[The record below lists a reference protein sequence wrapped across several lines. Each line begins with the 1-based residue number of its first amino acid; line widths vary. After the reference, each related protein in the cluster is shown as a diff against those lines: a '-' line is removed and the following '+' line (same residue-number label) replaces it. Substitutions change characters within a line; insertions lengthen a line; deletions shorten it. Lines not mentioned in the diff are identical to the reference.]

1 MAKHGLTEPGQLY
14 PCMDDPPPTPPFVGR
29 RAFDRGTTLF
39 GWRPLS
45 TWLREGTSHWREC
58 ALVIIAVGAVTLIG
72 FPLPQEYYQ
81 GLGFIY
87 LLVVILLSLR
97 IHRATALFAGILS
110 VAVWDYVFIP
120 PRWNFAIDKLSDV
133 LLLGPY
139 FVVAIV
145 LSQVTVWIR
154 EQAREEHAR
163 EQRATTLFHLT
174 RLLAAARTLDE
185 AAANSLRQLESQL
198 GAQTALAL
206 FRDDGG
212 SLALHPASG
221 FVFDAKELMAAESA
235 VRLRR
240 PAGRLTGLEADSAGF
255 YLPLLREDR
264 VLGVLGVR
272 LPERSA
278 LTPRQ
283 RELLE
288 VFVGQLALIVERE
301 HLRAASEREKLLA
314 ESAKLHRTLL
324 ESVSHELRTPLAVI
338 TSALENLRDA
348 DAGLRVNL
356 FDEARTATRRLNR
369 LVGNLLD
376 QTRLESGA
384 LKPRMNWCDARDIVN
399 AALDDAREVLNE
411 HPLTITVPMDFPLV
425 RADFAL
431 TEHALSNLFFNAAQ
445 HTPAGT
451 PISVSAGIED
461 GDARI
466 YFRVADRGPGIPLA
480 SRERLFQ
487 KFTRGEAARPGG
499 LGLGLAL
506 VRGFITAQGGE
517 AVLGDSPGGGA
528 TITLYLPHVFPKNLL
543 TE

>member
-1 MAKHGLTEPGQLY
+1 MEA
-14 PCMDDPPPTPPFVGR
+14 PPPTPPPVSH
-29 RAFDRGTTLF
+29 RAFDRGATLI

-45 TWLREGTSHWREC
+45 EWLRDGASHWREY
-58 ALVIIAVGAVTLIG
+58 ALVAVAVCVLTLIG
-72 FPLPQEYYQ
+72 VPLPEEYYQ

-97 IHRATALFAGILS
+97 IHRGAALFAGVLS

-120 PRWNFAIDKLSDV
+120 PRWDFAIDKLSDA

-154 EQAREEHAR
+154 EQAREEHAS

-185 AAANSLRQLESQL
+185 AAANSLRQLELQL
-198 GAQTALAL
+198 GGQTALAL
-206 FRDDGG
+206 FRNDGG
-212 SLALHPASG
+212 PLALHPASA
-221 FVFDAKELMAAESA
+221 FAFDEKESA
-235 VRLRR
+235 AVESALRLRR
-240 PAGRLTGLEADSAGF
+240 PAGRGAGTRSDCEGYYF
-255 YLPLLREDR
+255 PLLREER
-264 VLGVLGVR
+264 VLGVLGIL
-272 LPERSA
+272 LPEHA
-278 LTPRQ
+278 MLPPRQ
-283 RELLE
+283 RELIE

-348 DAGLRVNL
+348 DSALRVNL
-356 FDEARTATRRLNR
+356 FEEARTATRRLNR

-376 QTRLESGA
+376 QTRLDSGA
-384 LKPRMNWCDARDIVN
+384 VKPRLNWCDARDIVN
-399 AALDDAREVLNE
+399 AALDNAREALDG
-411 HPLTITVPMDFPLV
+411 HPLAITVPLDFPLV

-431 TEHALSNLFFNAAQ
+431 TEHALSNLLFNAAQ
-445 HTPAGT
+445 HTPSRT
-451 PISVSAGIED
+451 PIAVTAGIED
-461 GDARI
+461 GDARV
-466 YFRVADRGPGIPLA
+466 YFKVADRGPGIPAA

-487 KFTRGEAARPGG
+487 KFTRGEAARSGG

-517 AVLGDSPGGGA
+517 VVLGDNPGGGA
-528 TITLYLPHVFPKNLL
+528 TITLYLPHVFPKNPVQ
-543 TE
+543 E